1 VAPKTVR
8 RPGAGRSAN
17 RDLVLVGEINVAR
30 LLELL
35 INGLCHASPTG
46 PEREQRRHPA
56 HWHEVDSWLGDKD
69 VPGMP
74 SWQWCFRRVADL

>member
-35 INGLCHASPTG
+35 INGLCHASPTR

-56 HWHEVDSWLGDKD
+56 H
-69 VPGMP
+69 
-74 SWQWCFRRVADL
+74 